1 MLYCNALATG
11 TLICLVSLPIFGPT
25 SVRPWRWA
33 RGLTDVVL
41 RGRERRTDDGRLI
54 KQNHVRVEE
63 SLTWFGEQRH
73 RSARVRVRVWTP
85 RQEPSI
91 EPGVGTRPGN
101 RFSAVP
107 RK

>member
-1 MLYCNALATG
+1 MQTRAHDEPHDDTQLRKRSLRNAVNALATG
-11 TLICLVSLPIFGPT
+11 TT
-25 SVRPWRWA
+25 YVRPWRWA

-63 SLTWFGEQRH
+63 ESFTWFGDQGK
-73 RSARVRVRVWTP
+73 ATAVP
-85 RQEPSI
+85 ASI
-91 EPGVGTRPGN
+91 EPGVGASPGN